1 MGAVHSVQ
9 VSDSKQI
16 ASKPL
21 FTELV
26 SDAATA
32 QRAYW
37 RCIRVISVLH
47 GHGSRSHTMVSWL
60 CSVFAAGAERRAV
73 SMVWPWGERVDTEVL
88 TAVCTAEIIYAM
100 AQVAADAPAALQR
113 EQ

>member
-1 MGAVHSVQ
+1 MGTVHRVQ

-16 ASKPL
+16 ASKPR

-37 RCIRVISVLH
+37 RCIRVIYVLD
-47 GHGSRSHTMVSWL
+47 GHGSRRHTMVSWL
-60 CSVFAAGAERRAV
+60 CSVLAASAERRAV
-73 SMVWPWGERVDTEVL
+73 SMVWP
-88 TAVCTAEIIYAM
+88 
-100 AQVAADAPAALQR
+100 
-113 EQ
+113 